1 MGFGCACIL
10 VLGLFCV
17 TYCIVGMYEDCTDWI
32 KEVIKSEKEMG
43 LKRMREENEK
53 Y

>member
-1 MGFGCACIL
+1 MGFGCALIL
-10 VLGLFCV
+10 VLGLFFV
-17 TYCIVGMYEDCTDWI
+17 FYILVEIYEDCTDCI

-53 Y
+53 R